1 MRLATTQLTF
11 QVKIIIEVNSVAN
24 PLNLNPDCTSNPL
37 HLNPDSTSNPLHL
50 NPDST
55 SNPPRYVEGPVECPH

>member
-1 MRLATTQLTF
+1 MRLARTQLTF
-11 QVKIIIEVNSVAN
+11 QVKIVIEVNSVAK

-37 HLNPDSTSNPLHL
+37 NL

-55 SNPPRYVEGPVECPH
+55 SNPPGYVEGPVECPH